1 LRFLL
6 DNLGLKAASLGLAV
20 LLWFVIAGET
30 TSELGLQVPL
40 ELQNFPRDLELTG
53 DAAAAVDVRLRG
65 SPGILH
71 ALHQGEVSALIDLAG
86 TSEGE
91 RIVHITAAAIRV
103 PFGVKVVKI
112 TPSLLTLSFE
122 RTLQKVVPIRPRLL
136 GRPEAGFEVKDV
148 SADPAEVRITGPKS
162 RVQEVESAF
171 TEPVALDGARTTVS
185 DLVNIGL
192 EDPSLRIQ
200 GSPRVRVTASI
211 REVHE
216 TRAFD
221 AVAIDVRGGAGS
233 LRPGAVR
240 VVLTGAASQLRRLT
254 PADVHAYVDVPAAG
268 APGRL
273 AVRVEIAPG
282 FAGVSL
288 QETRPAE
295 VAFTTRARKG

>member
-6 DNLGLKAASLGLAV
+6 DNLGLKVASLGLAV

-71 ALHQGEVSALIDLAG
+71 ALHAGEVSALIDLAG

-91 RIVHITAAAIRV
+91 RIVHIPAAAIRV

-192 EDPSLRIQ
+192 EDPMLRIQ
-200 GSPRVRVTASI
+200 GSPRVRVTARI

-221 AVAIDVRGGAGS
+221 GVAIDVRGGAGS

-268 APGRL
+268 AFGRL

-282 FAGVSL
+282 FAGVAL

-295 VAFTTRARKG
+295 VAFTTKAKKG